1 MTLRPNQ
8 INRHR
13 ERARQ
18 ERAVLDAVHHVG
30 TLSTVTDGRP
40 WVVPMLYG
48 RAGDRIL
55 MHGSVGAGALRYV
68 AAGAPAALC
77 VMHID
82 GWVYAHTLF
91 DSSANY
97 RSAVVHGRLVALSG
111 DEAAEALT
119 QISECLT
126 PGRSGEVPLHT
137 KKQLTATTAL
147 AMDIVEGQWTVKVRD
162 AGLAVGAEGCGAFG
176 AAGHLSAIRSAVTC
190 PISAAAPSA
199 MVSGSREYP
208 QSSPAR
214 RAGPAQN
221 ADSGRQASPASA
233 RRAAAVTSSS
243 GRSKTSATCSPA
255 SIPSARAAGMCSRHA
270 ATKRSCRAR

>member
-13 ERARQ
+13 ERARH
-18 ERAVLDAVHHVG
+18 ERADLDAVLDAGAHVG
-30 TLSTVTDGRP
+30 TLSTVADGRP

-55 MHGSVGAGALRYV
+55 MHGSVGAGALRHV

-77 VMHID
+77 VVHID

-97 RSAVVHGRLVALSG
+97 RSVVVHGHLVALSG

-119 QISECLT
+119 RISECLT
-126 PGRSGEVPLHT
+126 PGRSAEVPFHT
-137 KKQLTATTAL
+137 KKQLAATAAL

-162 AGLAVGAEGCGAFG
+162 AGPGEPGPGEAEPGLWTGVLPIVAGYGAPQA
-176 AAGHLSAIRSAVTC
+176 SAHVPADTPVS
-190 PISAAAPSA
+190 PS
-199 MVSGSREYP
+199 VLNVLRR
-208 QSSPAR
+208 PAR
-214 RAGPAQN
+214 
-221 ADSGRQASPASA
+221 
-233 RRAAAVTSSS
+233 
-243 GRSKTSATCSPA
+243 
-255 SIPSARAAGMCSRHA
+255 
-270 ATKRSCRAR
+270 